1 MTTKEKLL
9 KEFEGCLFDFW
20 GEEPT
25 KTKIKEAWYDFLDT
39 VKESE
44 KVPHTIN
51 IGKER
56 WYYMRKNIKRIFA
69 TITALVIFCTGK
81 T

>member
-44 KVPHTIN
+44 EVPKSYYTLT
-51 IGKER
+51 KDER
-56 WYYMRKNIKRIFA
+56 ERLYEIA
-69 TITALVIFCTGK
+69 GL
-81 T
+81 

>member
-25 KTKIKEAWYDFLDT
+25 KTKTKEAWYDFLDT

-44 KVPHTIN
+44 KVPKSYYTLT
-51 IGKER
+51 KDER
-56 WYYMRKNIKRIFA
+56 KRLYKIA
-69 TITALVIFCTGK
+69 DL
-81 T
+81 